1 MAGKRVYSPDEAVA
15 DVFDEAVVMVG
26 GFATPGAP
34 QELVK
39 ALIRRRVRR
48 LTTISNSA
56 HGRVSTLHDVTK
68 LVEAGLVARCITSF
82 PIYPGVTDINAVA
95 TQFREGR
102 LEVEI
107 VLQGTLAEQIRAG
120 GSGIPAF
127 WVQTGVNTPFEA
139 GKEKRMFDGQECVLE
154 YALRADFALIKAKRA
169 DTLGNLVYDKSQR
182 NYGPIMAMAADVTV
196 VEVDE
201 VVEPGHIDPEAVIT
215 PGIFVDRL
223 VVPQGRGVFQ
233 TRPYTRDRGTWG

>member
-1 MAGKRVYSPDEAVA
+1 
-15 DVFDEAVVMVG
+15 MVG
-26 GFATPGAP
+26 GFATPGTP

-39 ALIRRRVRR
+39 ALVRHRARR
-48 LTTISNSA
+48 LITISNSA
-56 HGRVSTLHDVTK
+56 HGRDSMLYDVAK

-82 PIYPGVTDINAVA
+82 PIYPGVADINAVA
-95 TQFREGR
+95 FQFREGR

-107 VLQGTLAEQIRAG
+107 VPQGTLAEQIRAG

-127 WVQTGVNTPFEA
+127 WVQTGVDTPFEM
-139 GKEKRMFDGQECVLE
+139 GKEKRLFDGKEHVLE
-154 YALRADFALIKAKRA
+154 HALRADFALIKAKKA

-201 VVEPGHIDPEAVIT
+201 VVGPGHIDPEAVIT
-215 PGIFVDRL
+215 PGIFVDRI
-223 VVPQGRGVFQ
+223 VPVGN
-233 TRPYTRDRGTWG
+233 P